1 MKIMKKLSAVSFGAS
16 SYPSCSN
23 ILGESAPS
31 ERQVSP
37 EKLYRAALLRSRFAD
52 TILKAREKTLEKVGP
67 NLDSLYHLIW
77 WIFQFPSLF
86 YLVCVWSLIYFVQG
100 EKGDPE
106 KLRLEREELERRQKE
121 GLDLHFQPRDLIC
134 AASSIYLNIGVLIS
148 MENCF
153 CHCS

>member
-86 YLVCVWSLIYFVQG
+86 YLVC
-100 EKGDPE
+100 
-106 KLRLEREELERRQKE
+106 LE
-121 GLDLHFQPRDLIC
+121 LDI
-134 AASSIYLNIGVLIS
+134 
-148 MENCF
+148 F
-153 CHCS
+153 CSG